1 MCVSAGR
8 PTRGFHYSFA
18 DRGMLSLAGNSQAKT
33 DKMPINKLRVLS
45 EFADHQAPL
54 LFINQLVDFLH

>member
-1 MCVSAGR
+1 
-8 PTRGFHYSFA
+8 
-18 DRGMLSLAGNSQAKT
+18 MLSLAGNSQAKT